1 MMEIDVTKGKT
12 EPRNRG
18 DLNPPEFNSI
28 DEERSCLLYTSDAAD
43 E

>member
-18 DLNPPEFNSI
+18 DLNPSNLI
-28 DEERSCLLYTSDAAD
+28 LLMRKEDMV
-43 E
+43 